1 MSFFYDHRRLLA
13 GVLLSTLLLSGCAP
27 KNESDGKSAD
37 QSSQDVSAS
46 KSTDGSG
53 GQDQQPDES
62 SVPASGSASLPE
74 DQSQQEPAAAYDF
87 SKPCPESAA
96 VDNSYFADAAFIG
109 DSRTEGLMLYSGIGQ
124 VDKYT
129 SIGISIF
136 KLESKKAVTING
148 VDYTLVEAL
157 AQKQYKK
164 VYICLG
170 VNELGYFNDQ
180 GFYDSYCKVIDD
192 IRASQPNAVI
202 YIQNLIPLN
211 EDVIAAR
218 DGSPYL
224 TNEHLRVYNE
234 LTQKV
239 ALEKQVVYLDL
250 YSAFVGADG
259 QLPAD
264 ASTDGVHLSG
274 SYYKAW
280 LEYLKTHT
288 VSYETLYPEGGAAQ

>member
-1 MSFFYDHRRLLA
+1 MHFFYDNRRLLA
-13 GVLLSTLLLSGCAP
+13 GVLLSAALLTGCAP
-27 KNESDGKSAD
+27 KDNSQGSD
-37 QSSQDVSAS
+37 QSSADVSTS
-46 KSTDGSG
+46 ENNSGDKSQTDG
-53 GQDQQPDES
+53 S
-62 SVPASGSASLPE
+62 SVPANGSTSLPE
-74 DQSQQEPAAAYDF
+74 EQPQASYDF

-96 VDNSYFADAAFIG
+96 VDNNYFADAAFIG
-109 DSRTEGLMLYSGIGQ
+109 DSRTEGLMLYSGIGE

-136 KLESKKAVTING
+136 KLESKKAITIDG

-157 AQKQYKK
+157 AQKQYNK

-211 EDVIAAR
+211 EDTIAAR
-218 DGSPYL
+218 GGSEYL

-234 LTQKV
+234 LTQQV
-239 ALEKQVVYLDL
+239 AQEKQVVYLDL

-259 QLPAD
+259 QLPAE
-264 ASTDGVHLSG
+264 ASSDGVHLSG
-274 SYYKAW
+274 TYYKAW

>member
-1 MSFFYDHRRLLA
+1 M
-13 GVLLSTLLLSGCAP
+13 
-27 KNESDGKSAD
+27 
-37 QSSQDVSAS
+37 
-46 KSTDGSG
+46 
-53 GQDQQPDES
+53 
-62 SVPASGSASLPE
+62 
-74 DQSQQEPAAAYDF
+74 
-87 SKPCPESAA
+87 
-96 VDNSYFADAAFIG
+96 DNSYFADAAFIG
-109 DSRTEGLMLYSGIGQ
+109 DSRTEGLMLYSGIGE

-136 KLESKKAVTING
+136 KLESKKAITIDG

-157 AQKQYKK
+157 AQKQYNK

-211 EDVIAAR
+211 EDTIAAR
-218 DGSPYL
+218 GGSEYL

-234 LTQKV
+234 LTQQV
-239 ALEKQVVYLDL
+239 AQEKQVVYLDL
-250 YSAFVGADG
+250 YSAFVGEDG

-274 SYYKAW
+274 TYYKAW

>member
-13 GVLLSTLLLSGCAP
+13 GVLLSTLLLSGCTP
-27 KNESDGKSAD
+27 KNDTGSGE
-37 QSSQDVSAS
+37 QSSEDVSTS
-46 KSTDGSG
+46 QNTDGSG
-53 GQDQQPDES
+53 SQDQQPDES
-62 SVPASGSASLPE
+62 SVPASGSASLQE
-74 DQSQQEPAAAYDF
+74 EKSQQEPAAAYDF

-157 AQKQYKK
+157 AQKQYNK

-202 YIQNLIPLN
+202 YIQNLVPLN
-211 EDVIAAR
+211 EDTIAAR
-218 DGSPYL
+218 GGSPYL

-264 ASTDGVHLSG
+264 ASTDGVHLTG

>member
-27 KNESDGKSAD
+27 KNETKSGD
-37 QSSQDVSAS
+37 QSSEDVSSSQSA
-46 KSTDGSG
+46 DGSG
-53 GQDQQPDES
+53 SQTQQPDES

-74 DQSQQEPAAAYDF
+74 DGSQLEPVAAYDF
-87 SKPCPESAA
+87 SKPCPESAP

-109 DSRTEGLMLYSGIGQ
+109 DSRTEGLMLYSGIGD

-136 KLESKKAVTING
+136 KLETKKAITING

-157 AQKQYKK
+157 AQKQYNK

-211 EDVIAAR
+211 EDTIAAR
-218 DGSPYL
+218 GGSPYL

-274 SYYKAW
+274 AYYKNW
-280 LEYLKTHT
+280 LAYLKTHT
-288 VSYETLYPEGGAAQ
+288 VSYETLYPEGGAAE

>member
-1 MSFFYDHRRLLA
+1 MSFIYHHRRLLA

-27 KNESDGKSAD
+27 KSSQKSAD
-37 QSSQDVSAS
+37 QSSEDVSTS
-46 KSTDGSG
+46 QNTDGSG
-53 GQDQQPDES
+53 DQSEQPDKS
-62 SVPASGSASLPE
+62 SVPANGDASLTE
-74 DQSQQEPAAAYDF
+74 DGGQQAQTAAYDF
-87 SKPCPESAA
+87 SKPCPESTP
-96 VDNSYFADAAFIG
+96 VDNSYFSDAAFIG

-136 KLESKKAVTING
+136 KLETKKAVTING

-157 AQKQYKK
+157 AQKQYNK

-202 YIQNLIPLN
+202 YIQNLVPLN
-211 EDVIAAR
+211 EDTIAAR
-218 DGSPYL
+218 GGSPYL

-250 YSAFVGADG
+250 YSAFVGPDG

-264 ASTDGVHLSG
+264 ASTDGVHLTG

-288 VSYETLYPEGGAAQ
+288 VSYETLYPEGGATA

>member
-1 MSFFYDHRRLLA
+1 MSFFNNHRRLLA
-13 GVLLSTLLLSGCAP
+13 GVLLSAALLSGCAP
-27 KNESDGKSAD
+27 KNNPQGSDQA
-37 QSSQDVSAS
+37 SSDVSS
-46 KSTDGSG
+46 SSSSSG
-53 GQDQQPDES
+53 GDVSQPDQS
-62 SVPASGSASLPE
+62 SVPANGSVSLPQDGTNGGAE
-74 DQSQQEPAAAYDF
+74 TGYDF
-87 SKPCPESAA
+87 SQPCPESEA
-96 VDNSYFADAAFIG
+96 VDNSYFSDAAFIG

-136 KLESKKAVTING
+136 KLESKKAVTIDG

-218 DGSPYL
+218 GGSPYL

-234 LTQKV
+234 LIQKV
-239 ALEKQVVYLDL
+239 AQEKQVVYLDL
-250 YSAFVGADG
+250 YSSFVGEDG

-288 VSYETLYPEGGAAQ
+288 VSYETLYPEGGATK

>member
-1 MSFFYDHRRLLA
+1 MRILFDHRRLLA
-13 GVLLSTLLLSGCAP
+13 GVLLSAALLSGCAP
-27 KNESDGKSAD
+27 KEDPKGSD
-37 QSSQDVSAS
+37 QSSADVSTS
-46 KSTDGSG
+46 ENDPG
-53 GQDQQPDES
+53 DVNQPDES
-62 SVPASGSASLPE
+62 GVPASGSASLPE
-74 DQSQQEPAAAYDF
+74 EGDQTGGEKQPAAYDF

-109 DSRTEGLMLYSGIGQ
+109 DSRTEGLMLYSGIGA

-136 KLESKKAVTING
+136 KLESKKAVTIDG

-157 AQKQYKK
+157 GRKQYNK

-180 GFYDSYCKVIDD
+180 GFYDAYCKAIDD

-211 EDVIAAR
+211 EDTIAAR
-218 DGSPYL
+218 GGSEYL

-234 LTQKV
+234 LTQQV
-239 ALEKQVVYLDL
+239 AQEKQVVYLDL

-274 SYYKAW
+274 AYYKAW

-288 VSYETLYPEGGAAQ
+288 VSHETLYPEGGATA

>member
-1 MSFFYDHRRLLA
+1 MHFFYDNRRLLA
-13 GVLLSTLLLSGCAP
+13 GVLLSAALLTGCAP
-27 KNESDGKSAD
+27 KDNSQGSD
-37 QSSQDVSAS
+37 QSSADVSTS
-46 KSTDGSG
+46 ENNSGDKSQTDG
-53 GQDQQPDES
+53 S
-62 SVPASGSASLPE
+62 SVPANGSASLPE
-74 DQSQQEPAAAYDF
+74 DGDQQPQAGYDF

-109 DSRTEGLMLYSGIGQ
+109 DSRTEGLMLYSGIGE

-136 KLESKKAVTING
+136 KLESKKAITIDG

-157 AQKQYKK
+157 AQKQYNK

-211 EDVIAAR
+211 EDTIAAR
-218 DGSPYL
+218 GGSEYL

-234 LTQKV
+234 LTQQV
-239 ALEKQVVYLDL
+239 AQEKQVVYLDL

-259 QLPAD
+259 QLPAE
-264 ASTDGVHLSG
+264 ASSDGVHLSG
-274 SYYKAW
+274 TYYKAW

>member
-1 MSFFYDHRRLLA
+1 MSFFYHHRRLLA

-27 KNESDGKSAD
+27 KNDAKSAD
-37 QSSQDVSAS
+37 QSSEDAS
-46 KSTDGSG
+46 TSQSTDGSG
-53 GQDQQPDES
+53 SQAEQPDES
-62 SVPASGSASLPE
+62 GVPANGSVSLPE
-74 DQSQQEPAAAYDF
+74 DQSQQAQTAGYDF
-87 SKPCPESAA
+87 SKPCPESTP
-96 VDNSYFADAAFIG
+96 VDNSYFSDAAFIG
-109 DSRTEGLMLYSGIGQ
+109 DSRTEGLMLYSGIGA

-136 KLESKKAVTING
+136 KLESKKAITING
-148 VDYTLVEAL
+148 VGYTLVEAL
-157 AQKQYKK
+157 AQKQYNK

-202 YIQNLIPLN
+202 YIQNLVPLN
-211 EDVIAAR
+211 EDTIAAR
-218 DGSPYL
+218 GGSPYL

-250 YSAFVGADG
+250 YSAFVGPDG

-288 VSYETLYPEGGAAQ
+288 VSYETLYPEGGAAE

>member
-27 KNESDGKSAD
+27 KNDSKSAD
-37 QSSQDVSAS
+37 QSSEDVSS
-46 KSTDGSG
+46 SQSTGSG
-53 GQDQQPDES
+53 SQAEQPDES
-62 SVPASGSASLPE
+62 GVPANGSASLPE
-74 DQSQQEPAAAYDF
+74 DQSQQEPAAGYDF

-109 DSRTEGLMLYSGIGQ
+109 DSRTEGLMLYSGIGD

-136 KLESKKAVTING
+136 KLESKKAVTIDG

-157 AQKQYKK
+157 AQKQYNK

-211 EDVIAAR
+211 EDTIAAQG
-218 DGSPYL
+218 GSPYL

-250 YSAFVGADG
+250 YSAFVGPDG

-288 VSYETLYPEGGAAQ
+288 VSYETLYPEGGAA

>member
-27 KNESDGKSAD
+27 KNDSKSAD
-37 QSSQDVSAS
+37 QSSEDVSS
-46 KSTDGSG
+46 SQSTGSG
-53 GQDQQPDES
+53 SQAEQPDES
-62 SVPASGSASLPE
+62 GVPANGSASLPE
-74 DQSQQEPAAAYDF
+74 DQSQQEPAAGYDF

-109 DSRTEGLMLYSGIGQ
+109 DSRTEGLMLYSGIGD

-136 KLESKKAVTING
+136 KLESKKAVTIDG

-157 AQKQYKK
+157 AQKQYNK

-211 EDVIAAR
+211 EDTIAAQG
-218 DGSPYL
+218 GSPYL

-250 YSAFVGADG
+250 YSAFVGSDG

-288 VSYETLYPEGGAAQ
+288 VSYETLYPEGGTAQ

>member
-27 KNESDGKSAD
+27 KSESEGKSAD
-37 QSSQDVSAS
+37 QSSQDVSTSQSAE
-46 KSTDGSG
+46 GSG
-53 GQDQQPDES
+53 SQAEQPDES
-62 SVPASGSASLPE
+62 SVPANGSASLPE
-74 DQSQQEPAAAYDF
+74 DESRLEPAAGYDF
-87 SKPCPESAA
+87 SKPCPESPA
-96 VDNSYFADAAFIG
+96 VDNSYFSDAAFIG
-109 DSRTEGLMLYSGIGQ
+109 DSRTEGLMLYSGIGA

-136 KLESKKAVTING
+136 KLETKKAVTING

-211 EDVIAAR
+211 EDTIAAR
-218 DGSPYL
+218 GGSPYL

-250 YSAFVGADG
+250 YSAFVGPDG

-264 ASTDGVHLSG
+264 ASTDGVHMSG

-288 VSYETLYPEGGAAQ
+288 VSYETLYPEGGATK